1 MDYILYLLRPLWR
14 VRWWIIIGTLIIT
27 TFVYYRAG
35 NAHKTYNV
43 DTTLYTGVISGYGV
57 EDNAIA
63 ANWAM
68 AQNAIDNLINIIR
81 SESTLK
87 RVSMRLFSRILVQGD
102 PEKDQNGITSSSYNY
117 VYNHMKGSPDGKT
130 LISLIDKTSEENTL
144 KNFQKYEK
152 PDRNNYIYGLFY
164 YQHPY
169 FSYTA
174 LQNIHVDKIGNSDL
188 LRIHYSAGD
197 PGVAYNT
204 ITLLMEEFVV
214 EYRLLR
220 YGETNKVISY
230 FKSQLDSIGSELS
243 KHEDDLTQYNVDNRI
258 INYYDETKEV
268 AAINKEFELRDQNVR
283 FAYNSSKAMLA
294 ELERQMDSNAK
305 LAIQNTDLIDKLR
318 QASTLTGRITEM
330 ETISSSDSNT
340 DQQLQNYKKQLA
352 QTRQELQKISNRYV
366 GGKYSKEGI
375 SKTNIVEQWLDQT
388 LRFEQAK
395 AELEIVE
402 KNRKEMDAK
411 YRFFAPVGTT
421 IKRKERLINFSE
433 QNYLANLKSYNDALL
448 RKKNLEM
455 TSSTFKVLSP
465 ATYPISHESTN
476 RKKTVMMACVASFI
490 FLVALFL
497 LIELTDRTLRDT
509 IRTRKLTGCPILG
522 SFPYLTKSNP
532 IYIQQ
537 DKIATQYLTNSIL
550 NFLSDRKEGQ
560 PFILNILSIE
570 AGMGKTY
577 LIERLQKLLE
587 SKGIKVCTLTDKINF
602 DSASS
607 TYTLAQNI
615 SDLHILQD
623 EDVVIVEYQSLDR
636 ISVPT
641 LLLQSASMNLLVV
654 SALKGWKNSD
664 RAILRKLKL
673 QLGKSPYLYL
683 NKAPRYEVENY
694 TGMLPPYTFIRR
706 LLYRLSQFALTES
719 FINSR
724 DSLSNNGYF
733 FKASRL
739 SAN

>member
-243 KHEDDLTQYNVDNRI
+243 KHEDDLTQYNVDNQI

-724 DSLSNNGYF
+724 DSLKNKRQNQDDDE
-733 FKASRL
+733 
-739 SAN
+739 

>member
-87 RVSMRLFSRILVQGD
+87 RVSMHLFSRILVQGD

-724 DSLSNNGYF
+724 DSLKNKRQNQDDDE
-733 FKASRL
+733 
-739 SAN
+739 